1 MHVPALLPDE
11 LLGGYLFRLGRLNGI
26 ASGEAALKALYEEP
40 RRPRGR
46 SACPTPFELIAQVT
60 RVDKARLLR
69 SHTLVPLHQAVSAGR
84 KPVRHGDDR
93 RRAVERRWHADALS
107 TGQWCCPQCL
117 REDVAFWGFPYA
129 RRSAQFPGV
138 DWCAKHGVQLARS
151 ASGRGGDVA
160 PPINLTPAET
170 RYAEIMDAVVD
181 LPLSIP
187 LSQASI
193 RLRHRVQ
200 HAGLRMRRSSSGG
213 TMSSLV
219 ASVMPRRWLEL
230 HRPLVLDGRSD
241 DRLDAVH
248 TSPVQP
254 FAAEDYV
261 LALTA
266 LYGSAD
272 EALTDFLRPLSGAEL
287 LHIEDLARR
296 RRGSGKAEPRAD
308 VRAAEDLPEAAR
320 Q

>member
-1 MHVPALLPDE
+1 MHLPALLPDE
-11 LLGGYLFRLGRLNGI
+11 LIGGYLSRLRRLNGI
-26 ASGEAALKALYEEP
+26 ASGEAVLEALYQEP

-60 RVDKARLLR
+60 RGDKARLLR
-69 SHTLVPLHQAVSAGR
+69 SHTLVPLRQAVSAGR
-84 KPVRHGDDR
+84 KPIRHGDDR
-93 RRAVERRWHADALS
+93 HRAVERRWHVDALS

-117 REDVAFWGFPYA
+117 REDVAFWGFAYA
-129 RRSAQFPGV
+129 RRSAQLPGV
-138 DWCAKHGVQLARS
+138 DWCAKHGVPLAHS
-151 ASGRGGDVA
+151 TFGRGGDVA
-160 PPINLTPAET
+160 RPIDLTPAET

-181 LPLSIP
+181 LPQSIP

-200 HAGLRMRRSSSGG
+200 HAGLRMRRGSSGR

-230 HRPLVLDGRSD
+230 HRPIVLHGRSD
-241 DRLDAVH
+241 DRLDTVH

-254 FAAEDYV
+254 FAAADYV

-266 LYGSAD
+266 LYGSAQ
-272 EALTDFLRPLSGAEL
+272 EALADFMRPLSGAEL
-287 LHIEDLARR
+287 LHVEDLARR
-296 RRGSGKAEPRAD
+296 RRGSMKAEPRAHA
-308 VRAAEDLPEAAR
+308 RATEDLPEAAR